1 MHATAVFLDLPFDG
15 TEQAREFYTDY
26 LGMSEETLSLGW
38 VTRLGTPDGRA
49 RLQLLTRDATA
60 PVDPI
65 ASIGVDD
72 IDTAYQQ
79 AIERGYEIV
88 HPLTDEPWGIRRFL
102 VRTPD
107 GNVLNINTH
116 RD

>member
-1 MHATAVFLDLPFDG
+1 MRATAVFTDLPFDG
-15 TEQAREFYTDY
+15 SQASREFYTDF
-26 LGMSEETLSLGW
+26 LGLSDETLSLGW
-38 VTRLGTPDGRA
+38 ATRLGTPDGKV
-49 RLQLLTRDATA
+49 RLQLITQDQTA
-60 PVDPI
+60 PVNPI

-72 IDTAYQQ
+72 VDAAYAQ

-88 HPLTDEPWGIRRFL
+88 HPLTDEPWGIRRFF